1 MIERLSPPGSP
12 PPKGHYSPAVRAGDF
27 IFVSGQGPYDS
38 QGQFSPGDIQHETKA
53 TLKNVQHILKGCGS
67 GLEDVVKT
75 SVFLADISEFA
86 AFDKAYGEAFGATKP
101 APPKNIGMK
110 SRFDP
115 LPPRG
120 IQFTPGKNRGPR
132 RCRPSGLCDGPRR
145 REIHVPEETRTFEIP
160 WEASAAWSARSRAA
174 RRSRSARRVRQC

>member
-38 QGQFSPGDIQHETKA
+38 QGQFSPGDIQHETTV

-86 AFDKAYGEAFGATKP
+86 AFDKAYGDAFGATKP
-101 APPKNIGMK
+101 ARTTVSAKFSNPKMK
-110 SRFDP
+110 V
-115 LPPRG
+115 
-120 IQFTPGKNRGPR
+120 
-132 RCRPSGLCDGPRR
+132 
-145 REIHVPEETRTFEIP
+145 EIDCVAYKPK
-160 WEASAAWSARSRAA
+160 S
-174 RRSRSARRVRQC
+174 